1 MLRNKKTLWI
11 IGLLLLTGLVLSAC
25 GGTGGEGEPIKVGA
39 IHDLTGPTSDV
50 GQPYADG
57 LRDYVEW
64 RNENGGINGRQIEL
78 ISSDYGYQVDQAEAL
93 YTQYVQEGVV
103 AFQGWGT
110 GDTEALR
117 TRIAEDM
124 IPFMSASY
132 SANLLD
138 MDAAP
143 FNFLIGTSYSD
154 QAIIA
159 VQWAIDDWAEKGNS
173 GTPTVAIAHHDSP
186 FGQSPVPDA
195 QAFAEANGV
204 EFTSLAMPGN
214 VTDYVAE
221 LAQLQQAGADY
232 VIIQNVSSPAAVL
245 AKDAESQGLK
255 DEMQIVCLN
264 WCADELFIS
273 LAGDAAEGVVGTLPF
288 TPPSVPVGGHEEP
301 AAWLEAHD
309 SSLEEKGL
317 HYVQGWWTM
326 DVMAAGIERALEE
339 GGDLTGESVRA
350 GLESIQN
357 YDTEGVS
364 APITFSA
371 TSHKGNNSLR
381 LFRVENGQWVQI
393 SDYILAP

>member
-245 AKDAESQGLK
+245 TKDAESQGLK